1 MEKPLKRYIL
11 LVDDNIDDIDLTIL
25 ALKKNNIMNVVEVA
39 KNGEEAIELLHAE
52 ENQLKPLPSIVL
64 MDINMPKMN
73 GLEALK
79 RIRSH
84 PRTSALPVVILTS
97 SKEEQDIIDGYGNGA
112 NSYIRKPVDFLKFVD
127 AVKQLG
133 VYWLLLNE
141 PLPR

>member
-112 NSYIRKPVDFLKFVD
+112 NSYIRKPVDFLNFVD